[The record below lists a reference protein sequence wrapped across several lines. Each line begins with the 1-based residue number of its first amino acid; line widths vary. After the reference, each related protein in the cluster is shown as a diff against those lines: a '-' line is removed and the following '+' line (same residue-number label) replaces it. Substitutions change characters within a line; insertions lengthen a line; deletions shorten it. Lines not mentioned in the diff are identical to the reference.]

1 MTCGNPKE
9 LVIRS
14 PITRYGAQASARRQ
28 TETTMIVYKDRFNGD
43 ELASDSFPIKDTG
56 LFLEVEC
63 KTVSRQKVNSL
74 SGAGLDGGDGSD
86 AEAGDVTAVIDLV
99 DATRMVE
106 TSYDKKSYLGHI
118 KAYTSRL
125 RQVVAER
132 GDQSVEEWQTAVA
145 EEVNRV
151 VASLGDWTF
160 YTGESMDPDAMVPL
174 LGRRE
179 DGQMYFRFFKDGL
192 VTEEY

>member
-1 MTCGNPKE
+1 
-9 LVIRS
+9 
-14 PITRYGAQASARRQ
+14 
-28 TETTMIVYKDRFNGD
+28 MIVYKDRFNGD
-43 ELASDSFPIKDTG
+43 ELASDSFPVKDTG
-56 LFLEVEC
+56 LFLEVDC
-63 KTVSRQKVNSL
+63 KTVSRQKVGSL

-86 AEAGDVTAVIDLV
+86 AEAEAGEVIAVIDLV
-99 DATRMVE
+99 GETRMVE
-106 TSYDKKSYLGHI
+106 TSYDRKSYLGHI

-125 RQVVAER
+125 RQVVAEG
-132 GDQSVEEWQTAVA
+132 GDQNVEEWQTAVA

-151 VASLGDWTF
+151 VASFGDWKF

-192 VTEEY
+192 VTEEH